1 MNVILIVV
9 DNLRADH
16 LGINDYSRNTSPNID
31 KIAKEG
37 VFFPVAIP
45 TFPGT
50 TPSITSILTGLY
62 PHSHGI
68 RNNDHNNITPG
79 VTSLQEILQS
89 HGYITIGNA
98 IEMRATD
105 IKKGFH
111 AFNLLRWRI
120 MNKIKRSIKK
130 TINWKYRADTA
141 EILTDFAIKYIKKL
155 ENKKFFLYL
164 HYIGPHWPYDSPK
177 PYNHI
182 FDPHYKGKH
191 TFNKVA
197 ESNRKKIDSF
207 FNKIVDSNKI
217 KRGDLIFN
225 NKLPKEEI
233 DHAIAHY
240 DGSIRYVDFHIG
252 RLLEY
257 LDNSNLTNNTLIIV
271 CGDHGEC
278 FGEHNIYFHH
288 GEGLYDE
295 ELRVPL
301 IMKCP
306 NLPNIR
312 IENQVQLTDVMP
324 TILEILGI
332 PFIEKIEGVSLISQI
347 KENKVGRKYTF
358 SETGRS
364 FFKQNKRVYFKGI
377 RGKWRM
383 VRSNDW
389 KLIYIPHPGN
399 DIYELYNL
407 KTDPHEKINLIEKE
421 KKVAEIMKKEL
432 FEWMKDVGSEEEP
445 DLTEKSKRLLQKLGY
460 IE

>member
-37 VFFPVAIP
+37 VFFTTAIP

-120 MNKIKRSIKK
+120 MNKIKRAIKK

-155 ENKKFFLYL
+155 KNKKLFLYL
-164 HYIGPHWPYDSPK
+164 HYMGPHWPYDPPK
-177 PYNHI
+177 PYSNL
-182 FDPHYKGKH
+182 FDTNYKG
-191 TFNKVA
+191 
-197 ESNRKKIDSF
+197 EYS
-207 FNKIVDSNKI
+207 FNKITDRV
-217 KRGDLIFN
+217 KRGDLVFN
-225 NKLPKEEI
+225 NKLTKEDIE
-233 DHAIAHY
+233 HAIARY
-240 DGSIRYVDFHIG
+240 DSSIRYVDFHIG
-252 RLLEY
+252 RLLKY
-257 LDNSNLTNNTLIIV
+257 LGDSNLIDNTLVVV
-271 CGDHGEC
+271 CGDHGDC

-288 GEGLYDE
+288 GEDLYDE
-295 ELRVPL
+295 GLKVPL
-301 IMKCP
+301 IIRHS
-306 NLPNIR
+306 NLPKKR
-312 IENQVQLTDVMP
+312 IESQVQLTDVMP
-324 TILEILGI
+324 TILEILNI
-332 PFIEKIEGVSLISQI
+332 PLIEKVDGISLMPLI
-347 KENKVGRKYTF
+347 KESKDVRKYTF
-358 SETGRS
+358 AQTGKS
-364 FFKQNKRVYFKGI
+364 LFKQSKLYMKSVKEQFRMI
-377 RGKWRM
+377 RT
-383 VRSNDW
+383 NEW
-389 KLIYIPHPGN
+389 KLIQVPDPVDYV
-399 DIYELYNL
+399 YELYNL
-407 KTDPHEKINLIEKE
+407 KNDPNEKVNLIAKE
-421 KKVAEIMKKEL
+421 TVISDKLKKEL
-432 FEWMKDVGSEEEP
+432 FKWMKPSDDKE
-445 DLTEKSKRLLQKLGY
+445 DINLTGKSKRLLRKLGY
-460 IE
+460 ID